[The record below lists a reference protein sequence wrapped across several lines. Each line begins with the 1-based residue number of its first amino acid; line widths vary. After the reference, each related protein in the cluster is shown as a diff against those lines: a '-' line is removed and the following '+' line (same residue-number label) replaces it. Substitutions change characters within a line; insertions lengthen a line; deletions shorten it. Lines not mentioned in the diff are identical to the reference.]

1 MSKPSGTNSPTSSSV
16 KPFRRADCEY
26 ETELEGKAEETS
38 LKVHKATAKDS
49 KVLLIKLFFLKTYI
63 VAVIAVRIHLFPFR
77 TEKLSSP
84 SPMVLPH
91 QVGE

>member
-1 MSKPSGTNSPTSSSV
+1 MIGRMCKVGDGLSRPVLIARKTFSKRKITHIEVISIQN
-16 KPFRRADCEY
+16 F
-26 ETELEGKAEETS
+26 LEIFSQVIYA
-38 LKVHKATAKDS
+38 V
-49 KVLLIKLFFLKTYI
+49 
-63 VAVIAVRIHLFPFR
+63 VIAVRNHLFPFR

>member
-1 MSKPSGTNSPTSSSV
+1 MQYVIPDVLGNL
-16 KPFRRADCEY
+16 Y
-26 ETELEGKAEETS
+26 S
-38 LKVHKATAKDS
+38 LKS
-49 KVLLIKLFFLKTYI
+49 YI
-63 VAVIAVRIHLFPFR
+63 AVVIAVRNHLFPFR

>member
-1 MSKPSGTNSPTSSSV
+1 MRSKSELKRISQ
-16 KPFRRADCEY
+16 
-26 ETELEGKAEETS
+26 ETQ
-38 LKVHKATAKDS
+38 HTAIAIDAKGIICRLVVFS
-49 KVLLIKLFFLKTYI
+49 QKHI

>member
-1 MSKPSGTNSPTSSSV
+1 MKKREARDDGRS
-16 KPFRRADCEY
+16 
-26 ETELEGKAEETS
+26 
-38 LKVHKATAKDS
+38 H
-49 KVLLIKLFFLKTYI
+49 FLQSYIFSQKHI

>member
-1 MSKPSGTNSPTSSSV
+1 MIGRMCKVGDGLSRPVLIARKTFSYRKITHIEVISI
-16 KPFRRADCEY
+16 
-26 ETELEGKAEETS
+26 ELFYFEIFSQVIYA
-38 LKVHKATAKDS
+38 
-49 KVLLIKLFFLKTYI
+49 
-63 VAVIAVRIHLFPFR
+63 AVIAVRNHLFPFR

>member
-1 MSKPSGTNSPTSSSV
+1 MNRGTSEHKPIASEATTDRLEV
-16 KPFRRADCEY
+16 EEY
-26 ETELEGKAEETS
+26 IVVIFSQK
-38 LKVHKATAKDS
+38 H
-49 KVLLIKLFFLKTYI
+49 I

>member
-1 MSKPSGTNSPTSSSV
+1 MLSGHIKRTWKISQES
-16 KPFRRADCEY
+16 A
-26 ETELEGKAEETS
+26 
-38 LKVHKATAKDS
+38 KATAIALGS
-49 KVLLIKLFFLKTYI
+49 YTIKLFFLKTYI

>member
-1 MSKPSGTNSPTSSSV
+1 M
-16 KPFRRADCEY
+16 KPFRFLDR
-26 ETELEGKAEETS
+26 ETDGRNVRELRKQA
-38 LKVHKATAKDS
+38 LKCISDS
-49 KVLLIKLFFLKTYI
+49 ERLEVRLRIWLFFLKTYI

>member
-1 MSKPSGTNSPTSSSV
+1 MRQGKGLQSKGVSLIMEVHN
-16 KPFRRADCEY
+16 RRDL
-26 ETELEGKAEETS
+26 TIVLS
-38 LKVHKATAKDS
+38 LRA
-49 KVLLIKLFFLKTYI
+49 VLSFLKTYI

>member
-1 MSKPSGTNSPTSSSV
+1 
-16 KPFRRADCEY
+16 
-26 ETELEGKAEETS
+26 
-38 LKVHKATAKDS
+38 
-49 KVLLIKLFFLKTYI
+49 